1 MLLKSKA
8 CLDFLAFNIALVGG
22 GRFELLYVC
31 VFLRLFDILFMLVIS
46 YEWVILKV
54 EPESESVFES
64 KDRAGMVF
72 VGPLGKYS
80 LL

>member
-1 MLLKSKA
+1 MLRLSSIQH
-8 CLDFLAFNIALVGG
+8 CFSGG
-22 GRFELLYVC
+22 AGRFELLYVC

-54 EPESESVFES
+54 EPERESVLES

-72 VGPLGKYS
+72 VGPLGKFS